1 MKLRINEVISV
12 EYGNW
17 KIIAINFRS
26 ERDNMVFLYA
36 VNETLEMSIK

>member
-1 MKLRINEVISV
+1 MKLISV

-26 ERDNMVFLYA
+26 ERDNMVFHSV